1 MKFCSPEIHWFC
13 LCKTDGSLAAFLQ
26 VERAGTSRDGVEGW
40 PSLKKKNSLQGVEMW
55 HRFSLHIIIRIR
67 FCFLTS
73 CFYLSKV
80 SGNVQNEA
88 MDLME
93 RSCRN
98 TNSIAF
104 SHLFLRGWTF
114 KVRNVSTGCEN
125 KRDNPIKW
133 QRHVLF
139 ASTYCTY
146 SANSGNVSNLKLPRM
161 LFCPILLRL
170 KFIEWRYVRRGEVVS
185 KWIKQPR

>member
-1 MKFCSPEIHWFC
+1 MLTLPE
-13 LCKTDGSLAAFLQ
+13 KEKQ
-26 VERAGTSRDGVEGW
+26 PAG
-40 PSLKKKNSLQGVEMW
+40 
-55 HRFSLHIIIRIR
+55 
-67 FCFLTS
+67 C
-73 CFYLSKV
+73 
-80 SGNVQNEA
+80 GNVAPNLIAYYYPYSILFLDKLFLLVESIQSEA
-88 MDLME
+88 IDLME

-104 SHLFLRGWTF
+104 SHLSLRGWTF

-146 SANSGNVSNLKLPRM
+146 SANSGNVSSLKLPRM

>member
-1 MKFCSPEIHWFC
+1 
-13 LCKTDGSLAAFLQ
+13 
-26 VERAGTSRDGVEGW
+26 
-40 PSLKKKNSLQGVEMW
+40 MW

-161 LFCPILLRL
+161 LFCLILLRL
-170 KFIEWRYVRRGEVVS
+170 KFIEWRYVQRGEVVL